1 MPNKNIDTPQLA
13 YPFEITSSGA
23 VREVEQDTLDEI
35 AMSIEIILRYPLG
48 YRDELPDFGIPELAF
63 RESTE
68 DISSMLADY
77 VSRWETRAA
86 AFVEEQPQQWD
97 QMVREFLIRLQGS
110 PDA

>member
-1 MPNKNIDTPQLA
+1 MPNKKINTPQLA
-13 YPFEITSSGA
+13 YPFEITASGA
-23 VREVEQDTLDEI
+23 VREVEQDSLDEI

-48 YRDELPDFGIPELAF
+48 YRDELPEFGIPDLGF

-68 DISSMLADY
+68 DIAAMLADY
-77 VSRWETRAA
+77 VTRWETRAPV
-86 AFVEEQPQQWD
+86 FIEEQPQQWD